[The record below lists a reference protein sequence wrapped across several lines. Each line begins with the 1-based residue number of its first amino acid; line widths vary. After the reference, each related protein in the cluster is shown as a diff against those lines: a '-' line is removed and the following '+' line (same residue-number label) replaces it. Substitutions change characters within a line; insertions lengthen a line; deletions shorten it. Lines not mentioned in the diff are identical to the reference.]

1 MVTTFYPMYEFTKNV
16 AGNLADVGLL
26 IPSTIEAHDWELGP
40 KDMEEEEEE
49 VQAHMTIQILPI
61 SVLYPCILMQWNC
74 NFLIQYRRVMS
85 LKCEQDVNQML
96 QLNIWIN
103 CLQIV
108 IITIL

>member
-1 MVTTFYPMYEFTKNV
+1 MGTRSSDAVNEDKVKF
-16 AGNLADVGLL
+16 
-26 IPSTIEAHDWELGP
+26 IEARSEINLDKRVEI
-40 KDMEEEEEE
+40 EEEEE

-61 SVLYPCILMQWNC
+61 SVLNPCILMQWNC

-85 LKCEQDVNQML
+85 LKCDQDINQML